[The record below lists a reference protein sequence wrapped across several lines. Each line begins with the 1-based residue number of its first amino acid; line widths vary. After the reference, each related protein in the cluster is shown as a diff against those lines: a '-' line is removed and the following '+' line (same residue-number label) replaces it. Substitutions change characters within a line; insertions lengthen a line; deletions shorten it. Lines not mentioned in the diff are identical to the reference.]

1 MQLFTK
7 DSLIAALRE
16 VRGRGWIEST
26 RQGNDGGVGN
36 TLEDQLGIAENN
48 LAIPNA
54 AEWELK
60 AQRKTTSSM
69 VTLFHCEPSPRACR
83 FVPQILLP
91 RYGWKHDKAG
101 SRYPSTEMSF
111 RQTISAKSRTLR
123 GFQLL
128 VDDDARKICVS
139 FDSHSVGAECA
150 EWRQDVD
157 RRVGLGELDP
167 QPYWGFDDLFHKLGT
182 KLFNCFLVTADC
194 KKEGRREYFNYSNIK
209 MLSRISMGRF
219 VHGRRRGRVLV
230 DFDARTG
237 HNHGTKFRV
246 QRDWVHRLYEISEDI

>member
-7 DSLIAALRE
+7 DSLISALRE

-91 RYGWKHDKAG
+91 LYGWKHDKAG
-101 SRYPSTEMSF
+101 SRYPASEMSF
-111 RQTISAKSRTLR
+111 RLTISAKFRTVR
-123 GFQLL
+123 GFQL
-128 VDDDARKICVS
+128 VVSDDARKICVS
-139 FDSHSVGAECA
+139 FDPDSVGAECA
-150 EWRQDVD
+150 EWRQDVE
-157 RRVGLGELDP
+157 RRIGLGELDP

-194 KKEGRREYFNYSNIK
+194 KKEGQREYFRYSDIK
-209 MLSRISMGRF
+209 MLSKISVGRF
-219 VHGRRRGRVLV
+219 VYAIRQGKVLV

-246 QRDWVHRLYEISEDI
+246 QRDWVHRLYDTSEDI